1 MDKKKKYMKVS
12 LNWLKKY
19 IDTKITA
26 KALVDKL
33 TNAGLEVGAVEQKG
47 NDTVFEIEITS
58 NRPDWLSMIGIARE
72 VAAVTN
78 ARKIKQPKALP
89 LKSKIV
95 KNKSFSIEI
104 KDKKGCPRY
113 VGRLIKDVKIGPS
126 PAWIKTSL
134 EAIDARIINNGAD
147 ITNYCLYETGQ
158 PMHAFDFDKIEGKKI
173 IVRRAKKGEKITTID
188 GVKRDLDESI
198 LIIADSEKP
207 IAIAGIMG
215 GIDTEVS
222 NKTKNILLE
231 SAYFDPITIRRAS
244 RKLGLSTESNY
255 RFERKVDTE
264 NVLFSSCRGAYLLKE
279 ICSCNTD
286 DPYLDVNYIKKT
298 QTKVQLKTDNVERL
312 IGLKVSASRIKSIL
326 QSLGFTV
333 KAGKKNSFTVIVPS
347 FRNDIKL
354 EEDLIEEIARI
365 EGYDKI
371 KEAMPPIKAHL
382 EPACT
387 TIYQAKAKIRQ
398 ILLGQGLN
406 EVMTYSLLSQ
416 KNLDDANS
424 DVKNRINIQNPL
436 SAEQEML
443 RNSFIPSL
451 LKVIN
456 TNLNRRIKE
465 VKIFEIG
472 NIYNKNNGKFE
483 ETEYATIALTGT
495 SLNNWKDHS
504 RKVAFY
510 DLKGIVE
517 NIIRSFGILNYRL
530 KEEENVCFASS
541 ESAVMISN
549 AKEIAVLGKINK
561 QILKNFDITED
572 VYYAHLPIS
581 LLTKSMK
588 KEYRYS
594 PVPKYPSVIRDIAL
608 VVKKNISTQ
617 AALDI
622 IKEVGGELAVKT
634 ELFDVYTGN
643 QVPRDCKSLA
653 FSIEYQSREATLT
666 EEQVNNVHDAVQ
678 DALLS
683 RLKASLR

>member
-1 MDKKKKYMKVS
+1 MKVS

-19 IDTKITA
+19 IDTKIQA
-26 KALVDKL
+26 KVLVDKL
-33 TNAGLEVGAVEQKG
+33 TNAGLEVGAIEQKG

-58 NRPDWLSMIGIARE
+58 NRPDWLSMLGIARE
-72 VAAVTN
+72 VAALSN
-78 ARKIKQPKALP
+78 ARKIKLPKTLP
-89 LKSKIV
+89 LKIKQA

-113 VGRLIKDVKIGPS
+113 VGRLIKDVKIAPS
-126 PAWIKTSL
+126 PGWVKTSL
-134 EAIDARIINNGAD
+134 EAIGSRLINNAAD

-158 PMHAFDFDKIEGKKI
+158 PMHAFDFDKIDGGKI

-198 LIIADSEKP
+198 LIIADSKKP
-207 IAIAGIMG
+207 VAIAGIMG

-222 NKTKNILLE
+222 SKTKNILLE
-231 SAYFDPITIRRAS
+231 SAYFDPIIIRRAS

-255 RFERKVDTE
+255 RFERKVDTD
-264 NVLFSSCRGAYLLKE
+264 NVLFSSCRGAYLLKK

-286 DPYLDVNYIKKT
+286 DPYLDVNYIKIA
-298 QTKVQLKTDNVERL
+298 QTKVQLKAENVERL
-312 IGLKVSASRIKSIL
+312 IGLKVSAQRIKGIL

-333 KAGKKNSFTVIVPS
+333 KNNNKNSLTVIVPS
-347 FRNDIKL
+347 FRSDIKL

-365 EGYDKI
+365 EGYNKI

-398 ILLGQGLN
+398 LLLGQGLN

-416 KNLDDANS
+416 NSLDAAKTDAQ
-424 DVKNRINIQNPL
+424 NRINIQNPL

-472 NIYNKNNGKFE
+472 NVYTKNNNNFNE
-483 ETEYATIALTGT
+483 EEQVVIALTGT

-504 RKVAFY
+504 RKVTFY

-517 NIIRSFGILNYRL
+517 NIIESFGVLNYRL
-530 KEEENVCFASS
+530 KEDINACFTTS
-541 ESAVMISN
+541 ESAVMISD

-572 VYYAHLPIS
+572 VYYAQLPIA

-588 KEYRYS
+588 KDYKYS

-608 VVKKNISTQ
+608 VVKKNISAQ

-622 IKEVGGELAVKT
+622 IKEVGGKLSVKT

-643 QVPRDCKSLA
+643 QVPKDCKSLA